1 MRDGRIR
8 TASCRVRI
16 DAVSEETAVDAITT
30 PRRVKNWE
38 PGLVVTPNMHHLAL
52 LEQGRSLT
60 HAYERASMIL
70 ADGWP
75 VVVLA
80 RMLGVKVRNRSTG
93 SGLVERLSKMRG
105 RDLAVLLIGGS
116 SPESNRGAVAAFDDS
131 GWTASGEDAP
141 ASELDDEDRT
151 QRLVDRILE
160 RRPDL
165 VIIGVGTPKQE
176 RLALQV
182 LDAGFEGWIL
192 CAGAG
197 IDFLSGQAT
206 RSPLWLQRLGLEWF
220 HRIVREPKRLMRRYV
235 SDVPPF
241 ISVFLRS
248 FQGVGRV

>member
-1 MRDGRIR
+1 MRDEGIR
-8 TASCRVRI
+8 TASCRVGI

-30 PRRVKNWE
+30 PRRLKGWK
-38 PGLVVTPNMHHLAL
+38 PGLIVTPNMHHLAL
-52 LEQGRSLT
+52 LEKGSVLT
-60 HAYERASMIL
+60 PAYERASMIL

-80 RMLGVKVRNRSTG
+80 RMLGVKVRSRTTG
-93 SGLVERLSKMRG
+93 SGLVDRLSKVRASG
-105 RDLAVLLIGGS
+105 LAVSLIGGS
-116 SPESNRGAVAAFDDS
+116 SPESNRAAVAAFDDS
-131 GWTASGEDAP
+131 GWRASGEDAP
-141 ASELDDEDRT
+141 ASELADEYRT

-176 RLALQV
+176 QLALQI

-197 IDFLSGQAT
+197 IDFLSGQAA

-220 HRIVREPKRLMRRYV
+220 HRIVQEPKRLMRRYV
-235 SDVPPF
+235 SDVTPF

-248 FQGVGRV
+248 FQEVDRV